1 MLFRRRKPDS
11 LYDKVRT
18 LVWPRRSFSRSWQ
31 YISKRVLRLTASPHS
46 IAAGVAAGVFASTT
60 PFLGF
65 HIIMATIICYLI
77 RGNIIAAA
85 IGTTF
90 ANPLTLPVL
99 WAATLELGRFMLY
112 GTFKYEGPPLHL
124 GHLLSHGSFAS
135 IWDPWLKPMAIG
147 SVPIGLVL
155 AFGFYLV
162 TRMAT
167 NAFRKQRR
175 KRLAERAR
183 RRAASASGLDAHMAA
198 SS

>member
-11 LYDKVRT
+11 LYDRVRT

-65 HIIMATIICYLI
+65 HIILATILCYLI

-85 IGTTF
+85 IGTAF
-90 ANPLTLPVL
+90 ANPLTLPL
-99 WAATLELGRFMLY
+99 IWGGTLELGRFMLN
-112 GTFKYEGPPLHL
+112 GTFDYEGESLHL
-124 GHLLSHGSFAS
+124 GHLLSHGTFAS
-135 IWDPWLKPMAIG
+135 IWDPWLEPMAIG
-147 SVPIGLVL
+147 SIPIGLAL
-155 AFGFYLV
+155 ALCFYLV

-175 KRLAERAR
+175 KRLAERAQL
-183 RRAASASGLDAHMAA
+183 RAASSNLDAHMAA
-198 SS
+198 S